1 MKRDTRL
8 YILPTMPA
16 DRPLPDAE
24 MDVLACVYRRKEATA
39 REIREDLATERP
51 MAHGSVVTLLKRL
64 ERRGLVSRRKAD
76 VGKAFAYAATRK
88 QSATVRPVLRR
99 LVNRVFAGDA
109 AALVASLFETR
120 PPTTSELKE
129 IEALL
134 RGHRQRKGRSA

>member
-1 MKRDTRL
+1 
-8 YILPTMPA
+8 MPA

-64 ERRGLVSRRKAD
+64 EGRGLVSRRKAD
-76 VGKAFAYAATRK
+76 VGKAFTYAATRK

-134 RGHRQRKGRSA
+134 RDHRQRKGRSA